1 MKKMTEQERTELS
14 ARLHT
19 TPLGEERI
27 RRNLSL
33 DADDVVAWCRE
44 RIKAPDAVVERRG
57 KNYYVTSGGAVL
69 TVNAHSYTIIT
80 AKFSGG
86 VR

>member
-1 MKKMTEQERTELS
+1 MTEQERAELS

-19 TPLGEERI
+19 TPLGEKRI

-33 DADDVVAWCRE
+33 VTDDAVAWCRE

-57 KNYYVTSGGAVL
+57 KNYYVTAGDAVL
-69 TVNAHSYTIIT
+69 TINARSYTIIT
-80 AKFSGG
+80 AHKT
-86 VR
+86 